1 MCNLLFFIFCSP
13 FRKLQYLCYSC
24 CHLLFSFFLPFNIAP
39 TIVVWCYLKLLQCSE
54 FALLFVEAIQVVLVV
69 MYISQSF
76 VNEIE
81 DQPVI
86 VKVFYLTK
94 PLWAFSNNNSVSSV
108 KSEATCKGDFSST
121 LC

>member
-1 MCNLLFFIFCSP
+1 MLQLLSFAV
-13 FRKLQYLCYSC
+13 
-24 CHLLFSFFLPFNIAP
+24 LLFLPFNTAP

-76 VNEIE
+76 VNKIE

-94 PLWAFSNNNSVSSV
+94 PLWAFSNSIWVPFHIYS
-108 KSEATCKGDFSST
+108 D
-121 LC
+121 

>member
-1 MCNLLFFIFCSP
+1 MLRLLSFAV
-13 FRKLQYLCYSC
+13 
-24 CHLLFSFFLPFNIAP
+24 LLFLPFNTAP
-39 TIVVWCYLKLLQCSE
+39 TIVVWCYLKLLHCSE

-86 VKVFYLTK
+86 VKVFY
-94 PLWAFSNNNSVSSV
+94 SY
-108 KSEATCKGDFSST
+108 
-121 LC
+121 

>member
-1 MCNLLFFIFCSP
+1 MLQLLSFAV
-13 FRKLQYLCYSC
+13 
-24 CHLLFSFFLPFNIAP
+24 LLSLPFNIAP

-94 PLWAFSNNNSVSSV
+94 PLWTFSNSIWVPFHIYS
-108 KSEATCKGDFSST
+108 D
-121 LC
+121 